1 MKSVSELASQ
11 ASEIFVLPDAVT
23 RLKACMDDSAASIDD
38 IGEIIAFDPGLT
50 AQLLK
55 VANSALYK
63 FPNKIE
69 TISKALQVIG
79 TRAAYDLALAYGIS
93 HAFKDVEAKIIDLD
107 RFWEQSVS
115 CGLLANIWRNESATK
130 RPKGCLWLACF
141 TILASWLL
149 CQCIR
154 MRHSAVRPI
163 TPG

>member
-69 TISKALQVIG
+69 TISKALQQFHI
-79 TRAAYDLALAYGIS
+79 
-93 HAFKDVEAKIIDLD
+93 F
-107 RFWEQSVS
+107 
-115 CGLLANIWRNESATK
+115 
-130 RPKGCLWLACF
+130 
-141 TILASWLL
+141 
-149 CQCIR
+149 
-154 MRHSAVRPI
+154 
-163 TPG
+163 